1 MNPRTEQRL
10 RAAFEAKADQ
20 VTEERLTARRQLP
33 APDFADDSDGSPA
46 ITGPTGSDVAA
57 GTGSRGPRPDPAW
70 RAHWLAP
77 ALAAAAVAA
86 VAARAQRPPTTD
98 GPAQAHAQSGQPDQ
112 HEPAGDA

>member
-20 VTEERLTARRQLP
+20 VTEERLAALRRSP
-33 APDFADDSDGSPA
+33 VEGSVDGSDDRAAIAGVASPDVPPA
-46 ITGPTGSDVAA
+46 
-57 GTGSRGPRPDPAW
+57 PRPDPAW

-86 VAARAQRPPTTD
+86 VAARAQRPPTGD
-98 GPAQAHAQSGQPDQ
+98 GPRQAHAPSAGQPDQ
-112 HEPAGDA
+112 QEPAGDA